1 MVRRWRRGRPPRGEP
16 SRAQGRA
23 PGSRRAAPPRPR
35 PRPRPPG
42 PPPARRE
49 GRRRLTGGGG
59 RPGRGGSRAAGKGRR
74 GPRVPE
80 RCAGLGGGRRVTGA
94 RASRGA
100 SASAAFSPSS
110 PRRGPAAP
118 ARVKRKRRQRRL
130 GRRAGK
136 VAKGP
141 VDATWPRRKRR
152 RPGPRSGACR
162 GLARRCGGAPRSHLS
177 ASPSRRGRAAGGGD
191 GRVVLAA
198 GRRAGGGAERARCRE
213 RRGARARSEAARSPG
228 PRALQSSL
236 RVTRQSCL
244 QAPRAPHPPAGGRAG
259 RPLRAPPGPL
269 LRPPPRRPPPSA
281 RVRWPAGRGA
291 PDEVGEAAAG
301 PSSPRCL
308 LAARRRR
315 CGLERLKVS
324 PRPRR
329 GRPRWLSRRHTP
341 QGRERAGGWRPRP
354 RARPAATECGPA
366 KEEFFALLSSFTL
379 LVFSPKGEKKPHNLR
394 MCARVEIDVGRKKK
408 GGGGGSLALAVREET
423 VRASPLRFL
432 GAGGGGRGRG
442 RRNLFRS
449 VLPAPPA
456 HPRFPPLPSSAFARR
471 RGEPALAP
479 PPYPPR
485 GRATSAVSKLS
496 HHVGAPDPRPA
507 GRLAAPTGSQ
517 PRVPALASSAA
528 AQALPPARPPPSAP
542 GRGTSRRR
550 SRPGPAWGALSGAA
564 ARRGESASGA
574 AGCLRQW
581 MSLPGCSAR
590 AERPGLPAHWARRGP
605 RGLEGPGRPL
615 PLPAARPEKLLDC
628 GGHRPRL
635 QQASELRAWQ
645 AGEVSSTTAATTPQ
659 LANPGLRQTGS
670 QSRLSHGQLC
680 RSDPQ
685 GSPQPPRSL
694 IASFSGQPAA
704 VALSPDRSLAEA
716 RKSGGRAPPPSRSE
730 EPTRSL

>member
-1 MVRRWRRGRPPRGEP
+1 MVRRWRRGRPPQGEP

-35 PRPRPPG
+35 PRPRPRPPG

-49 GRRRLTGGGG
+49 GRRRLTAGGG

-80 RCAGLGGGRRVTGA
+80 RRAGLGGGRRVTGA

-191 GRVVLAA
+191 GWVVLAA
-198 GRRAGGGAERARCRE
+198 GQRAGGGAERSERGAWSAGEHGPAQR
-213 RRGARARSEAARSPG
+213 RRGAPGRGPCSPPCASHGKVVSRLRGRRIHRRAGGPAAARSAG
-228 PRALQSSL
+228 AS
-236 RVTRQSCL
+236 
-244 QAPRAPHPPAGGRAG
+244 APPA
-259 RPLRAPPGPL
+259 
-269 LRPPPRRPPPSA
+269 
-281 RVRWPAGRGA
+281 
-291 PDEVGEAAAG
+291 
-301 PSSPRCL
+301 SSPPASL
-308 LAARRRR
+308 
-315 CGLERLKVS
+315 
-324 PRPRR
+324 
-329 GRPRWLSRRHTP
+329 
-341 QGRERAGGWRPRP
+341 RP
-354 RARPAATECGPA
+354 RARG
-366 KEEFFALLSSFTL
+366 
-379 LVFSPKGEKKPHNLR
+379 GG
-394 MCARVEIDVGRKKK
+394 ARGAGRGRR
-408 GGGGGSLALAVREET
+408 GGGGALLAPVSSGCAAAAMRTRAPKSLAASPARASSLALPPAHAAGPGESGRVAAASPRPTGRDRT

-432 GAGGGGRGRG
+432 GTGRGGGRGRG

-471 RGEPALAP
+471 RGEPALSP

-517 PRVPALASSAA
+517 PRVPALASSPRPRRPCPRPGRRPPRPGEAPLAA
-528 AQALPPARPPPSAP
+528 AAAPGLPGVLSQGPRRGGASRPRAPRAVSASGCRSRAAVPEPSAP
-542 GRGTSRRR
+542 GCRRTGRGVGPAGWKGLAGRCLCRRR
-550 SRPGPAWGALSGAA
+550 APRNSSTAGGTGLAA
-564 ARRGESASGA
+564 N
-574 AGCLRQW
+574 
-581 MSLPGCSAR
+581 
-590 AERPGLPAHWARRGP
+590 
-605 RGLEGPGRPL
+605 RPL
-615 PLPAARPEKLLDC
+615 SSGLGRLARSPAPLPPPPRNWQTLASDRP
-628 GGHRPRL
+628 
-635 QQASELRAWQ
+635 
-645 AGEVSSTTAATTPQ
+645 
-659 LANPGLRQTGS
+659 GS